1 MGVQLGDL
9 LVSIAVT
16 GLVLGGACLLLQ
28 QGEQAYAIGAARVET
43 QQGVRL
49 ALERLAAEIR
59 GAGYTPGSAAFPA
72 LGVAEPTRLTIQH
85 DLDGDGA
92 IDRRGEQIT
101 WLLRGSTLRRD
112 AGGGAQP
119 VLEGVR
125 VLRFTYLDAAG
136 QFTTSPEAVRSVVI
150 SLAAVSRY
158 ARAPAASRV
167 TTTVTTEVRLRNR

>member
-1 MGVQLGDL
+1 MQLGDL

-49 ALERLAAEIR
+49 ALERLVAEVR

-92 IDRRGEQIT
+92 IDKRGEQIT

-119 VLEGVR
+119 IIDGVR
-125 VLRFTYLDAAG
+125 SFALEYLDALDRPV
-136 QFTTSPEAVRSVVI
+136 TTSDDVRSVVI
-150 SLAAVSRY
+150 TLVTESVFDVP
-158 ARAPAASRV
+158 RAPG
-167 TTTVTTEVRLRNR
+167 TVFSTRVRLRNR